1 MKIKRAVI
9 SVSRKENLSDLALFL
24 KGYDIEILSTGG
36 TKKYLESIG
45 ANPIEVSSYTGFP
58 EIMDGRVKTLH
69 PKIHGGILN
78 VRDNPEHQ
86 KAMETLNIKHIDMIV
101 VNLYP
106 FKEVISKG
114 CTFEEAIENI
124 DIGGPTM
131 IRSAAKNFK
140 YVTVVV
146 DPDDYPKVMEDMKK
160 HNGETSEDLRFYLAK
175 KVFSITSDYDNDY
188 FYLFIE
194 RKGLRGKE
202 PMKVLILG
210 SGGREHALVWKL
222 SQSKD
227 ISHIYAIP
235 GNGGISDMAECVEMD
250 TGNIGNLIEFSRNK
264 GIDLVVV
271 GPETFLAQG
280 IVDAFEEKG
289 IPIFGPRRKGA
300 LIEAS
305 KIFAKELMDQ
315 YKVPTASFKTF
326 SEYENARAYLD
337 TIQAPL
343 VIKADGLCAGKG
355 AYVIKEMSEARR
367 HIKRPDG

>member
-24 KGYDIEILSTGG
+24 KDSGVEILSTGG

-45 ANPIEVSSYTGFP
+45 ANPIEVSAYTGFP

-78 VRDNPEHQ
+78 VRDNAEHQ

-146 DPDDYPKVMEDMKK
+146 DPDDYPKVIEDMKK
-160 HNGETSEDLRFYLAK
+160 HNGETSEGLRFYLAK
-175 KVFSITSDYDNDY
+175 KVFSITNDYDNAI
-188 FYLFIE
+188 FTYLSNV
-194 RKGLRGKE
+194 KG
-202 PMKVLILG
+202 
-210 SGGREHALVWKL
+210 
-222 SQSKD
+222 
-227 ISHIYAIP
+227 
-235 GNGGISDMAECVEMD
+235 
-250 TGNIGNLIEFSRNK
+250 
-264 GIDLVVV
+264 
-271 GPETFLAQG
+271 
-280 IVDAFEEKG
+280 
-289 IPIFGPRRKGA
+289 
-300 LIEAS
+300 
-305 KIFAKELMDQ
+305 
-315 YKVPTASFKTF
+315 
-326 SEYENARAYLD
+326 
-337 TIQAPL
+337 
-343 VIKADGLCAGKG
+343 
-355 AYVIKEMSEARR
+355 
-367 HIKRPDG
+367 